1 MKLHIKEDTIS
12 QVVALSNKINEFV
25 NPHGAAE
32 YEERLTNIPHCIFV
46 AYADEEPV
54 GFKVGYERDGY
65 FYSWMG
71 GVRKKWRRQGIAQ
84 ALANRQEAWARQQGY
99 TSVTFKTRN
108 RLKPMLMFGLRNGFN
123 IVGFEAREDIGEN
136 RILLRKEL
144 R

>member
-1 MKLHIKEDTIS
+1 MKLHIKEGTIA
-12 QVVALSNKINEFV
+12 QVVALSNQIDEFV
-25 NPHGAAE
+25 SPHGALE
-32 YEERLTNIPHCIFV
+32 YENRLANVPHNILV
-46 AYADEEPV
+46 AYEGEEPV

-71 GVRKKWRRQGIAQ
+71 GVRKEWRRKGVAQ
-84 ALANRQEAWARQQGY
+84 TLANRQEEWARQQGY

-108 RLKPMLMFGLRNGFN
+108 RLKPMLLFGLRNGFN
-123 IVGFEAREDIGEN
+123 IVGFEEREDIGEN